1 MSIQIREMDLSDKD
15 CRPVCRKCD
24 WECFRDPS
32 ELFGPFRD
40 LTSSPLGFF
49 KRMVTDRA
57 YMKLW
62 IQDIQ
67 YYRACDFFNG
77 RTLPDLKKLSKWNSA

>member
-1 MSIQIREMDLSDKD
+1 LSIDKD
-15 CRPVCRKCD
+15 CRPECRKCD

-32 ELFGPFRD
+32 ELFGPLKD
-40 LTSSPLGFF
+40 LASSPVGFF
-49 KRMVTDRA
+49 KLMVTDRA

-77 RTLPDLKKLSKWNSA
+77 RKLPDLKKLSKWDSV